1 MQLTRDIAGI
11 SKIILVLLLL
21 VSFIAG
27 ALFSYVYTMG
37 HYAPSEFRIPEKPV
51 MTIQNVE
58 FSKQDAHFFDVTVL
72 NPSYSPSDVN
82 ITRIEARTTDDNI
95 VHVITSTVPPIPF
108 VLQKG
113 YSQTFRATWNWAN
126 YTGIRL
132 PYTDRPVEIRVF
144 LQDGRGE
151 IFETRK
157 PLTRLVITELEFD
170 PSISINHFNVTVENL
185 ESSET
190 YVNITAFAIE
200 GNLVPADQVTP
211 LLPYTLNPGD
221 SPVQFQCFYNWSG
234 LMGQSATVGVDTK
247 QGYIAHRTKDLLGPV
262 TLDIPIPQIVFNAT
276 ISTQQFNI
284 TVTNHA
290 NSSTYVDVDRITVA
304 VGQQTPLNVTQWTA
318 DPSSRLDRNAS
329 VLIVCTG
336 WDWSTYNGQLV
347 KITVYTAQGFIVSK
361 ETQIPQI
368 P

>member
-1 MQLTRDIAGI
+1 MQLTRDVIGI

-21 VSFIAG
+21 VSFIVG
-27 ALFSYVYTMG
+27 GLFSYVYTMG

-72 NPSYSPSDVN
+72 NPSYSPSEVN
-82 ITRIEARTTDDNI
+82 ITRIEARTTDDNK
-95 VHVITSTVPPIPF
+95 VHVITNTVPPIPF

-126 YTGIRL
+126 YTGIKL

-151 IFETRK
+151 IFELNR
-157 PLTRLVITELEFD
+157 PLTRLIIAELSFNQ
-170 PSISINHFNVTVENL
+170 SISVNHFNVTVQNL

-190 YVNITAFAIE
+190 YVNITAFVVE
-200 GNLVPADQVTP
+200 GNLVAKDKVTP
-211 LLPYTLNPGD
+211 TLPYTLNPGD
-221 SPVQFQCFYNWSG
+221 APVQFQCFYSWTG
-234 LMGQSATVGVDTK
+234 LMGQSATVGVDTT
-247 QGYIAHRTKDLLGPV
+247 QGYIAQRTLTLPKPV
-262 TLDIPIPQIVFNAT
+262 TLDIPQIVFNAT

-284 TVTNHA
+284 TVINHA
-290 NSSTYVDVDRITVA
+290 NSSTHVDIDRIAVA
-304 VGQQTPLNVTQWTA
+304 VGQQAPVNITQWTA
-318 DPSSRLDRNAS
+318 HPSSILGTNES

-336 WDWSTYNGQLV
+336 WDWSTYVGQPV
-347 KITVYTAQGFIVSK
+347 KITVYTAQGFIISK
-361 ETQIPQI
+361 ETQIP
-368 P
+368 

>member
-1 MQLTRDIAGI
+1 MRLTHDITGI

-37 HYAPSEFRIPEKPV
+37 YYAPFEFRIPEKPV
-51 MTIQNVE
+51 MTIQSVE
-58 FSKQDAHFFDVTVL
+58 FSKQDAHFFDLTVL
-72 NPSYSPSDVN
+72 NPSYSSSDVN
-82 ITRIEARTTDDNI
+82 IIRVEARTADDNI

-113 YSQTFRATWNWAN
+113 HSQTFRATWNWAN
-126 YTGIRL
+126 YTGIKL
-132 PYTDRPVEIRVF
+132 PYTDTPVEIRVF

-151 IFETRK
+151 IFELRR
-157 PLTRLVITELEFD
+157 PLTRLVIAELSFNQ
-170 PSISINHFNVTVENL
+170 SISVNHFNVTVENL

-200 GNLVPADQVTP
+200 GNLVPADKVTP

-221 SPVQFQCFYNWSG
+221 NPVQFQCFYNWTG
-234 LMGQSATVGVDTK
+234 LMGESVTIGMDTK
-247 QGYIAHRTKDLLGPV
+247 QGYIAQRTLTLPKPV
-262 TLDIPIPQIVFNAT
+262 TLNVTQIVFNAT
-276 ISTQQFNI
+276 ISTQRFNM

-290 NSSTYVDVDRITVA
+290 NSSTYVNIDRITVT
-304 VGQQTPLNVTQWTA
+304 VGEQAPVNITQWTA
-318 DPSSRLDRNAS
+318 DPSILETDAS

-336 WDWSTYNGQLV
+336 WDWSTYTGQTV
-347 KITVYTAQGFIVSK
+347 KITVYTTQGFIVSK
-361 ETQIPQI
+361 ETQIP
-368 P
+368 